1 MTSASLTLNETVIG
15 GTTWVFSR
23 EELNDAFDVLV
34 IDEAGQMSL
43 ANLLV
48 MAGCA
53 KSILLVGDQQQLSQP
68 TKANHPGDSGKSSLE
83 YLMQGANVV
92 PEDKGI
98 FLNTSWRMEPSIT
111 NIVSE
116 LFYDK
121 RLMGNP
127 SNESNSINWG
137 KPCLRG
143 TGNQFPNQG
152 IVFEAIEHY
161 GCGVK
166 SIEEIDFI
174 EKLVESLL
182 GGSYTYAQFNEN
194 RTGQITPNDIL
205 VIAPYNVQ
213 VNRLEQRLKGRAKV
227 GTVDR
232 FQGQEAPIAI
242 LSLTASSGDNAPRG
256 VDFLLEPNRLNVAIS
271 RAQCLSII
279 IGCPR
284 LATGLI
290 NTVDEAE
297 KVNRLCR
304 LMSGKISY

>member
-1 MTSASLTLNETVIG
+1 MCIRDSICKEEGLNNQIVKATSKKEDQQLSNSGIGLIPSASLTLNETVIG

-23 EELNDAFDVLV
+23 EELNNVFDVLV

-68 TKANHPGDSGKSSLE
+68 TKADHPGDSGKSCLE

-127 SNESNSINWG
+127 SNENNSINWG

-143 TGNQFPNQG
+143 SGNQFPNQG
-152 IVFEAIEHY
+152 IVFEAIEHS
-161 GCGVK
+161 GCSVK

-182 GGSYTYAQFNEN
+182 GGSYTYSQFNEN
-194 RTGQITPNDIL
+194 RTGEITANDIL
-205 VIAPYNVQ
+205 VFCF
-213 VNRLEQRLKGRAKV
+213 
-227 GTVDR
+227 D
-232 FQGQEAPIAI
+232 
-242 LSLTASSGDNAPRG
+242 
-256 VDFLLEPNRLNVAIS
+256 
-271 RAQCLSII
+271 
-279 IGCPR
+279 
-284 LATGLI
+284 
-290 NTVDEAE
+290 
-297 KVNRLCR
+297 
-304 LMSGKISY
+304 